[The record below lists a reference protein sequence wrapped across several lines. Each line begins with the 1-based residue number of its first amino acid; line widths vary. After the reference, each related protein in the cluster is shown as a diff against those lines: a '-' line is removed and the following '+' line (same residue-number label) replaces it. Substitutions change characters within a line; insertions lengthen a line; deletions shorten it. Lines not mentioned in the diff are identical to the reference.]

1 MDISSDR
8 RGMEGRRDKSQAV
21 GTYGKIVLVV
31 AGLLSLYELLI
42 ASRLLTWFGFFLPAV
57 QHRAITLFL
66 VIFIIY
72 SLRTAS
78 GKVRDGIIPWYDVF
92 PIAIGMICT
101 GFVAFNYDAVIDYS
115 TVGYLDIKGVLLAFC
130 LALVLLESARR
141 LAGWVLPLIILF
153 FMAITVYQNHLP
165 GILHG
170 KGFPL
175 DRLGYSIYVGT
186 SGIFGVPFGV
196 AAGILITYII
206 FGKLMQEAG
215 ASLWFINLAMSVAGW
230 TRGGIA
236 KSTIVASGLFGMITG
251 SPSTEVATIGSM
263 SIPMMISGGYT
274 PKFAAA
280 VEAVAGTGGQF
291 MPPVMGAIAFIMAEW
306 LGIPYGQIAIAAF
319 IPACLY
325 YTVLFMS
332 IHFEAHRLGLKP
344 TPRSE
349 LPSLWSA
356 FMEGWYYIIPIAILI
371 YFLIFL
377 KYPPEMS
384 GIFSVISLIP
394 LSYLSKDKKRHLT
407 IPKIWAALTGSVKT
421 WIIVAGVTAAVGML
435 IGSLELS
442 GLGIKFSAFIVDL
455 TQGNLLGTLLLI
467 GLASFILGMG
477 LDSIPSYMTLAILAA
492 PALIELKVPPM
503 VAHLYV
509 IYWGLSSFITPPV
522 CIAVYVACGISGTKI
537 WETGW
542 EAVRIGIA
550 VFIVPLAFVYNQALL
565 AQGTAGDIIAAIVT
579 ALLGSTAVA
588 AAVRG
593 YFTGR
598 LVLWEKGLAFIGGC
612 ILIGPTNVW
621 TVIIGLGLSLL
632 GIFGHKI
639 LGKRRPLVQ
648 TGDVD

>member
-1 MDISSDR
+1 
-8 RGMEGRRDKSQAV
+8 MEITASKPQKVD
-21 GTYGKIVLVV
+21 TYTKIVLLVS
-31 AGLLSLYELLI
+31 GLLALYELVI
-42 ASRLLTWFGFFLPAV
+42 ASRILTWFGIFLPAV
-57 QHRAITLFL
+57 QHRAISLFV
-66 VIFIIY
+66 VIFLIY
-72 SLRTAS
+72 SLRSAK
-78 GKVRDGIIPWYDVF
+78 GEAREGPLPWYDLIPVVV
-92 PIAIGMICT
+92 GMICT
-101 GFVAFNYDAVIDYS
+101 GFVAFNYEAIIDYS
-115 TVGYLDIKGVLLAFC
+115 TYGYLDTMGILLTFG

-141 LAGWVLPLIILF
+141 LAGWALPLIILF
-153 FMAITVYQNHLP
+153 FMAITYCQNYLP

-170 KGFPL
+170 KGYPL
-175 DRLGYSIYVGT
+175 DRLGYSLYVGT
-186 SGIFGVPFGV
+186 TGIFGVPFGV

-215 ASLWFINLAMSVAGW
+215 ASLWFINLAMSLAGW
-230 TRGGIA
+230 TRGGVA

-263 SIPMMISGGYT
+263 SIPMMVSSGYK

-332 IHFEAHRLGLKP
+332 IHFEARRLDLKA

-356 FMEGWYYIIPIAILI
+356 FIGGWYYTIPIAVLI

-377 KYPPEMS
+377 KFPPEMS
-384 GIFSVISLIP
+384 GLFSIISLIP
-394 LSYLSKDKKRHLT
+394 LSFISKDKKTHLT
-407 IPKIWAALTGSVKT
+407 LLKLWSALTGSVKT

-442 GLGIKFSAFIVDL
+442 GLGIKFSAFIVNL

-565 AQGTAGDIIAAIVT
+565 AQGSAVEITAAIVT

-588 AAVRG
+588 AATRG
-593 YFTGR
+593 YFMER
-598 LVLWEKGLAFIGGC
+598 LSLGEKVLAFVGGC
-612 ILIGPTNVW
+612 VLIGPTNLW
-621 TVIIGLGLSLL
+621 TVVIGLGLSLIGL
-632 GIFGHKI
+632 FGHKLLI
-639 LGKRRPLVQ
+639 GRKKAIA
-648 TGDVD
+648 

>member
-1 MDISSDR
+1 
-8 RGMEGRRDKSQAV
+8 MEVSTGKPQKV
-21 GTYGKIVLVV
+21 GTYGKIILILS
-31 AGLLSLYELLI
+31 GLLALYELLI

-57 QHRAITLFL
+57 QHRAITLFV

-72 SLRTAS
+72 SLRSAS
-78 GKVRDGIIPWYDVF
+78 GKVREGTIPWYDLIPVVV
-92 PIAIGMICT
+92 GMISA
-101 GFVAFNYDAVIDYS
+101 GFVAFNYDAIIDYS
-115 TVGYLDIKGVLLAFC
+115 TYGYLDTKGIILTVC

-141 LAGWVLPLIILF
+141 LTGWALPLIILF
-153 FMAITVYQNHLP
+153 FMAITYFQNYLP
-165 GILHG
+165 GILYG
-170 KGFPL
+170 KGYPL

-186 SGIFGVPFGV
+186 GGIFGVPFGV
-196 AAGILITYII
+196 AAGVLITYII

-230 TRGGIA
+230 TRGGVA

-263 SIPMMISGGYT
+263 SIPMMISSGYK

-306 LGIPYGQIAIAAF
+306 LGIPYGQIALAAF

-332 IHFEAHRLGLKP
+332 IHFEAHRLGLKG

-356 FMEGWYYIIPIAILI
+356 FIGGWYYILPIAVLI

-384 GIFSVISLIP
+384 GLFSIISLIP
-394 LSYLSKDKKRHLT
+394 LSFLSKDKKNHLT
-407 IPKIWAALTGSVKT
+407 LRKIWSSLTGSVKT

-442 GLGIKFSAFIVDL
+442 GLGIKFSGFIVNL
-455 TQGNLLGTLLLI
+455 TQGNLLGTMILI
-467 GLASFILGMG
+467 GVASFILGMG

-492 PALIELKVPPM
+492 PALIELGVPPL

-550 VFIVPLAFVYNQALL
+550 VFIVPVAFVYNQALL
-565 AQGTAGDIIAAIVT
+565 AQGSAGEITAAIVT

-588 AAVRG
+588 ASVRG
-593 YFTGR
+593 YFMDR
-598 LVLWEKGLAFIGGC
+598 LSMWQKVLAFIGGC
-612 ILIGPTNVW
+612 ILIGPTNIW
-621 TVIIGLGLSLL
+621 TVIIGLGLSLIGVL
-632 GIFGHKI
+632 GHKLI
-639 LGKRRPLVQ
+639 GKKKVIVE
-648 TGDVD
+648 TSNFE

>member
-1 MDISSDR
+1 MDVST
-8 RGMEGRRDKSQAV
+8 GKPQKV
-21 GTYGKIVLVV
+21 GAYGKMILVLS
-31 AGLLSLYELLI
+31 GLLALYELLI

-57 QHRAITLFL
+57 QHRAITLFV

-72 SLRTAS
+72 SLRSAS
-78 GKVRDGIIPWYDVF
+78 GKVREGTIPWYDLV
-92 PIAIGMICT
+92 PVVLGMICA

-115 TVGYLDIKGVLLAFC
+115 TYGYLDTKGIMLAVC

-141 LAGWVLPLIILF
+141 LTGWALPLIILF
-153 FMAITVYQNHLP
+153 FMAITYFQNYLP

-170 KGFPL
+170 KGYAL
-175 DRLGYSIYVGT
+175 DRLGDSIYVGT
-186 SGIFGVPFGV
+186 GGIFGVPFGV
-196 AAGILITYII
+196 AAGVLITYII

-230 TRGGIA
+230 TRGGVA
-236 KSTIVASGLFGMITG
+236 KSTVVASGLFGMITG

-263 SIPMMISGGYT
+263 SIPMMISSGYK

-306 LGIPYGQIAIAAF
+306 LGLPYGEIAVAAF

-325 YTVLFMS
+325 FTVLFMS
-332 IHFEAHRLGLKP
+332 IHFEAHRLGLKG

-356 FMEGWYYIIPIAILI
+356 FIGGWYYIIPIAVLI

-384 GIFSVISLIP
+384 GLFSVISLIP
-394 LSYLSKDKKRHLT
+394 LSFLSRDTKNHLT
-407 IPKIWAALTGSVKT
+407 LHKIWSSLTGSVKT
-421 WIIVAGVTAAVGML
+421 WITVAGVTAAVGML

-442 GLGIKFSAFIVDL
+442 GLGIKFSGFIVNL
-455 TQGNLLGTLLLI
+455 TQGNLLGTMILI
-467 GLASFILGMG
+467 GVASFILGMG

-492 PALIELKVPPM
+492 PALIELGVPPL

-509 IYWGLSSFITPPV
+509 IYWGLSSFFTPPV
-522 CIAVYVACGISGTKI
+522 CIAIYVACGISGTKI

-565 AQGTAGDIIAAIVT
+565 AQGSAEEIISAIVT

-593 YFTGR
+593 YFMNI
-598 LVLWEKGLAFIGGC
+598 LPLWGKVSAFVGGC
-612 ILIGPTNVW
+612 ILIGPTNIW
-621 TVIIGLGLSLL
+621 TVIIGLGISLI
-632 GIFGHKI
+632 GVFGHSVI
-639 LGKRRPLVQ
+639 GKKFSVKPSSAE
-648 TGDVD
+648 

>member
-1 MDISSDR
+1 L
-8 RGMEGRRDKSQAV
+8 
-21 GTYGKIVLVV
+21 LVS
-31 AGLLSLYELLI
+31 GLLALYELVI
-42 ASRLLTWFGFFLPAV
+42 ASRILTWFGIFLPAV
-57 QHRAITLFL
+57 QHRAISLFV

-72 SLRTAS
+72 SLRSAG
-78 GKVRDGIIPWYDVF
+78 GKVREGPLPWYDLIPVVV
-92 PIAIGMICT
+92 GMICV
-101 GFVAFNYDAVIDYS
+101 GFVAFNYEAVIEYS
-115 TVGYLDIKGVLLAFC
+115 TYGYLDTKGILLAFC

-141 LAGWVLPLIILF
+141 LAGWALPLIILF
-153 FMAITVYQNHLP
+153 FMAITFYQNYLP

-170 KGFPL
+170 KGYPL
-175 DRLGYSIYVGT
+175 DRLGYSLYVGT
-186 SGIFGVPFGV
+186 TGIFGVPFGV
-196 AAGILITYII
+196 AAGVLITYII

-230 TRGGIA
+230 ARGGVA

-251 SPSTEVATIGSM
+251 SPSTEVATIGSI
-263 SIPMMISGGYT
+263 SIPMMISSGYK

-325 YTVLFMS
+325 YSVLSMS
-332 IHFEAHRLGLKP
+332 IHFEARRLGLKA

-349 LPSLWSA
+349 LPSLWST
-356 FMEGWYYIIPIAILI
+356 FIEGWYYIIPIVVLI

-384 GIFSVISLIP
+384 GLFSIISLIP
-394 LSYLSKDKKRHLT
+394 LSFLSKDKKTHLT
-407 IPKIWAALTGSVKT
+407 LRKLWSALTGSVKT

-467 GLASFILGMG
+467 GMASFILGMG

-492 PALIELKVPPM
+492 PALIELKVPPL

-565 AQGTAGDIIAAIVT
+565 VQGSAGEITAAIVT

-588 AAVRG
+588 AATRG
-593 YFTGR
+593 YFMDR
-598 LVLWEKGLAFIGGC
+598 LSLLEKALAFVGGC
-612 ILIGPTNVW
+612 ILIGPTNLW
-621 TVIIGLGLSLL
+621 TVIIGLGLSFL
-632 GIFGHKI
+632 GVFG
-639 LGKRRPLVQ
+639 RRLFIGRKKPTLQ
-648 TGDVD
+648 TSD

>member
-1 MDISSDR
+1 MEVTANKPQKGDIY
-8 RGMEGRRDKSQAV
+8 
-21 GTYGKIVLVV
+21 TKIVLLVS
-31 AGLLSLYELLI
+31 GLLALYELII
-42 ASRLLTWFGFFLPAV
+42 ASRILTWFGIFLPAV
-57 QHRAITLFL
+57 QHRAISLFV

-72 SLRTAS
+72 SLRSAR
-78 GKVRDGIIPWYDVF
+78 GNAREGLLPWYDIIPVVV
-92 PIAIGMICT
+92 GMICT
-101 GFVAFNYDAVIDYS
+101 GFVAFNYEAIIDYS
-115 TVGYLDIKGVLLAFC
+115 TYGYLDTMGILLTFG

-141 LAGWVLPLIILF
+141 LAGWALTLIILF
-153 FMAITVYQNHLP
+153 FMAITYYQNYLP

-170 KGFPL
+170 KGYPL
-175 DRLGYSIYVGT
+175 DRLGYSLYVGT
-186 SGIFGVPFGV
+186 TGIFGVPFGV

-230 TRGGIA
+230 TRGGVA

-263 SIPMMISGGYT
+263 SIPMMISSGYK

-332 IHFEAHRLGLKP
+332 IHFEARRLDLKA

-349 LPSLWSA
+349 LPTLWST
-356 FMEGWYYIIPIAILI
+356 FIQGWYYIIPIAVLI

-384 GIFSVISLIP
+384 GLFSIISLIP
-394 LSYLSKDKKRHLT
+394 LSFLSKDKKTHLT
-407 IPKIWAALTGSVKT
+407 LQKLWSALTGSVKT

-442 GLGIKFSAFIVDL
+442 GLGIKFSAFIVNL

-492 PALIELKVPPM
+492 PALIELNVPPL

-565 AQGTAGDIIAAIVT
+565 AQGNAGEITAAIVT

-588 AAVRG
+588 AATRG
-593 YFTGR
+593 YFIER
-598 LVLWEKGLAFIGGC
+598 LSLWEKVFAFVGGC
-612 ILIGPTNVW
+612 VLIGPTNLW
-621 TVIIGLGLSLL
+621 TVIIGLGLSLIGL
-632 GIFGHKI
+632 FGHKLI
-639 LGKRRPLVQ
+639 VGKKKAVVQ
-648 TGDVD
+648 VKD

>member
-1 MDISSDR
+1 
-8 RGMEGRRDKSQAV
+8 MEVSTGKSQKV
-21 GTYGKIVLVV
+21 GTYGKIILILS
-31 AGLLSLYELLI
+31 GLLALYELLI

-57 QHRAITLFL
+57 QHRAITLFV

-72 SLRTAS
+72 SLRSAS
-78 GKVRDGIIPWYDVF
+78 GKVREGTIPWYDLIPVVV
-92 PIAIGMICT
+92 GMISA
-101 GFVAFNYDAVIDYS
+101 GFVAFNYDAIIDYS
-115 TVGYLDIKGVLLAFC
+115 TYGYLDTKGIILTVC

-141 LAGWVLPLIILF
+141 LTGWALPLIILF
-153 FMAITVYQNHLP
+153 FMAITYFQNYLP
-165 GILHG
+165 GILYG
-170 KGFPL
+170 KGYPL

-186 SGIFGVPFGV
+186 GGIFGVPFGV
-196 AAGILITYII
+196 AAGVLITYII

-230 TRGGIA
+230 TRGGVA

-263 SIPMMISGGYT
+263 SIPMMISSGYK

-306 LGIPYGQIAIAAF
+306 LGIPYGQIALAAF

-332 IHFEAHRLGLKP
+332 IHFEAHRLGLKG

-356 FMEGWYYIIPIAILI
+356 FIGGWYYILPIAVLI

-384 GIFSVISLIP
+384 GLFSIISLIP
-394 LSYLSKDKKRHLT
+394 LSFLSKDKKNHLT
-407 IPKIWAALTGSVKT
+407 LRKIWSSLTGSVKT

-442 GLGIKFSAFIVDL
+442 GLGIKFSGFIVNL
-455 TQGNLLGTLLLI
+455 TQGNLLGTMILI
-467 GLASFILGMG
+467 GVASFILGMG

-492 PALIELKVPPM
+492 PALIELGVPPL

-550 VFIVPLAFVYNQALL
+550 VFIVPVAFVYNQALL
-565 AQGTAGDIIAAIVT
+565 AQGSAGEITAAIVT

-588 AAVRG
+588 ASVRG
-593 YFTGR
+593 YFMDR
-598 LVLWEKGLAFIGGC
+598 LSMWQKVLAFIGGC
-612 ILIGPTNVW
+612 ILIGPTNIW
-621 TVIIGLGLSLL
+621 TVIIGLGLSLIGVL
-632 GIFGHKI
+632 GHKLI
-639 LGKRRPLVQ
+639 GRKKAIVE
-648 TGDVD
+648 TSNAG

>member
-1 MDISSDR
+1 
-8 RGMEGRRDKSQAV
+8 MEVSTGKPQKV
-21 GTYGKIVLVV
+21 GTYGKIILVLS
-31 AGLLSLYELLI
+31 GLLALYELLI

-57 QHRAITLFL
+57 QHRGITLFV

-72 SLRTAS
+72 SLRSAS
-78 GKVRDGIIPWYDVF
+78 GKVREGTIPWYDLIPVVV
-92 PIAIGMICT
+92 GMICA
-101 GFVAFNYDAVIDYS
+101 GFVAFNYDAIIDYS
-115 TVGYLDIKGVLLAFC
+115 TYGYLDTKGILLAVC

-141 LAGWVLPLIILF
+141 LAGWALPLIILF
-153 FMAITVYQNHLP
+153 FMAITYYQNYLP
-165 GILHG
+165 GILYG
-170 KGFPL
+170 KGYPL

-186 SGIFGVPFGV
+186 GGIFGVPFGV
-196 AAGILITYII
+196 AAGVLITYII

-230 TRGGIA
+230 TRGGVA

-251 SPSTEVATIGSM
+251 SPSTEVATIGSI
-263 SIPMMISGGYT
+263 SIPMMISSGYK

-306 LGIPYGQIAIAAF
+306 LGIPYGQIAVAAF

-332 IHFEAHRLGLKP
+332 IHFEAHRLGLKG

-356 FMEGWYYIIPIAILI
+356 FIGGWYYIIPIAVLI
-371 YFLIFL
+371 YLLIFL

-384 GIFSVISLIP
+384 GLFSIISMIP
-394 LSYLSKDKKRHLT
+394 LSFLSRDKKNHLT
-407 IPKIWAALTGSVKT
+407 LRKIWSSLTGSVKT

-442 GLGIKFSAFIVDL
+442 GLGIKFSGFIVDL

-492 PALIELKVPPM
+492 PALIELGIPPL

-550 VFIVPLAFVYNQALL
+550 VFIVPIAFVYNQALL
-565 AQGTAGDIIAAIVT
+565 AQGSAGEITAAIVT

-593 YFTGR
+593 YFMDR
-598 LVLWEKGLAFIGGC
+598 LSLWEQVLAFVGGC
-612 ILIGPTNVW
+612 ILIGPTTLW
-621 TVIIGLGLSLL
+621 TVIIGLGLSLI
-632 GIFGHKI
+632 GVFGHK
-639 LGKRRPLVQ
+639 L
-648 TGDVD
+648 TGRKKGNH